1 MKAKTIR
8 QIAAGLFFAGIT
20 LLLSGINHHLAGWLG
35 WMADL
40 QFLPAL
46 LALNLAV
53 VAALVLL
60 TLLFGRIYCS
70 LICPLG
76 IFQDILAR
84 IVAKRR
90 KRSAGFR
97 KELKWLRYPLWVLYV
112 AALLAGFQ
120 VFVAILAPY
129 STWGRIVGSIFSP
142 SSWGVVAIAAGG
154 FVVVGSLAVLGG
166 LGIIGGRSWCNA
178 VCPVGTTLSFFS
190 RFALFRPVIDAS
202 KCRECRQCE
211 RLCRAS
217 CIDIASKSIDYS
229 RCVDCFDCLD
239 DCRFGALSYRFAYS
253 RKNPSSEAPAT
264 SNAQSSRRAFLLASA
279 FAAGSVLRAQTPKLD
294 GGKAPIVPKKEPRR
308 RAPITPPG
316 SQSAENLY
324 SKCTACQLCISNCP
338 NGVLRPSLDPEH
350 FMQPY
355 SSYEKGWCRPE
366 CTSCGELCPT
376 GAILPLTR
384 EQKTAV
390 SVGRAV
396 WHRHHCL
403 PVRDGVS
410 CGNCASHCP
419 SGAIVMVPLNP
430 DDKSSLKIPSVLED
444 RCTGCGA
451 CEYLCPVRPISAIRV
466 EANTKHILR

>member
-20 LLLSGINHHLAGWLG
+20 LLLSGINHHLAGSLG

-142 SSWGVVAIAAGG
+142 SSWGVAAIAAGG

-202 KCRECRQCE
+202 RCRECRRCE

-253 RKNPSSEAPAT
+253 RKNPSPEAPAT

-294 GGKAPIVPKKEPRR
+294 GGKAPVVP
-308 RAPITPPG
+308 
-316 SQSAENLY
+316 
-324 SKCTACQLCISNCP
+324 
-338 NGVLRPSLDPEH
+338 VLRPSLDPEH